1 MEYDSIS
8 ADTFKRKFNQLILL
22 TWLVPPVFGLS
33 FLLFIRLLTPE
44 QISTILL
51 TPIEPAFIIASLLF
65 AYWYLGRCMRPV
77 VQYLGES
84 RKSLSEPALDSM
96 RRFPLH
102 YWGLFIAYLLLAPA
116 SVIIAAEIYTDFV
129 ARPVDWFRIHLVALI
144 VSIIVGLP
152 IFFRILDL
160 FGRAV
165 SGVALVRPHV
175 TLKTK
180 VFLLG
185 ALVPLLIDT
194 TLVQYYWTRTGYF
207 GVDTFAMWL
216 ILELL
221 AIVGS
226 LLFMRSLGQS
236 LQPLQ
241 VFIESQAQMAAMDV
255 TQLRAQS
262 TDELGV
268 IASDIRVLAE
278 QLKLQN
284 EILEIRNQILASSSS
299 DMKEEAIISILDICD
314 AAFGADKSFI
324 LLYDASTNEM
334 VNVAITGKGYNVNG
348 YYRLPLTSDASL
360 AVLSFKADQTIMI
373 ADVKQDRRVNPEV
386 MEQEGIL
393 SCIATPLRYGDA
405 IIGTLIATTSTQH
418 REFNDRDARLIEAL
432 AQETALVVNTLTL
445 HQEQRMVEQRYRELN
460 ELAPDAIL
468 LLDGD
473 ANIVELN
480 RTAEVLLGGREEDLA
495 GRSVT
500 EFIKNTEPES
510 LDSAMS
516 RASIGDKLLF
526 QAELITGNSEAVYI
540 EIHAARLELG
550 GKLMTQA
557 FVRDVTGQRHAEM
570 ALLLS
575 QEKLALHVEQTPLGV
590 IEWNMDFE
598 VVEWNPA
605 AEKIFGYTKKEALS
619 RHARDLII
627 PESALPHVNDIW
639 AGLVNQNGGL
649 RSTNENITRDNHV
662 IFCEWY
668 NTPLVNDSG
677 EVVGVASLVHDITD
691 SKFAEDSIRR
701 SEKEL
706 SSILNSLQD
715 TFYRTDVTGRI
726 VRVSPS
732 VENLLGY
739 KPEELLG
746 RKISDLYV
754 DETGQKTLIKKL
766 QKEKGVVKGYQV
778 ALWRMDKTAI
788 WASTNVQYY
797 FNDDG
802 SIAGVEGTAR
812 DITKIR
818 RTQEELFKEKER
830 AQVTLESIGD
840 GVVTTD
846 VSGGIEYINPVAEQ
860 ICGWTFE
867 AAEGHSFEE
876 VFGFLEEVTR
886 QPVESPVMQCLEKRH
901 PISSDVNI
909 VLVGK
914 HDREFAIE
922 FSASPIRDRFGG
934 LVGVV
939 VGLHDVTEMRELAQQ
954 LTHQATH
961 DALTG
966 LINRREFELRLKRA
980 LESALHGGV
989 VHALCYLDLDQFKV
1003 VNDTCGHIAGDELLK
1018 QVTARLREKVRKA
1031 DTLARL
1037 GGDEFGVLLSD
1048 CGLSTAEKIADDLRK
1063 TVNEFRFSWEG
1074 RTFEIGVSI
1083 GLVSIDA
1090 NSGTLTDILSAADS
1104 ACYAAKEQGRNRVH
1118 LYQPDDKVLAQRH
1131 GEMQWVSRITTALEE
1146 DQFLIFAQR
1155 IQSLQDNAGDHWEIL
1170 VRMQVEDGGI
1180 IPPMAFIPAAERYHV
1195 MPAID
1200 RWVLG
1205 HSFELIADY
1214 TKITGDGASIFNF
1227 NLSGQSLSDDTFWK
1241 FVIDLIERLAI
1252 NPEKICF
1259 EITETAAIANL
1270 THATRF
1276 IAVMTGMGC
1285 RFALDDFG
1293 SGLSSFAY
1301 LKNLNVSYLKIDGGF
1316 VRDMVDDPIDYAMV
1330 ESINHVGHTL
1340 GIKTIAEFVESKKIL
1355 HAVKNLGID
1364 YAQGYEIG
1372 RPVLIDDDFFA
1383 NHLQTPEY
1391 KEV

>member
-8 ADTFKRKFNQLILL
+8 AHAFKRKFGQLILI

-44 QISTILL
+44 QIGIILL
-51 TPIEPAFIIASLLF
+51 TPIEPVFIIASLLF
-65 AYWYLGRCMRPV
+65 AYWYLNRCIKPV
-77 VQYLGES
+77 VQFLGEGGIL
-84 RKSLSEPALDSM
+84 LSETALNSM

-102 YWGLFIAYLLLAPA
+102 YWGLFLAYLLLAPA
-116 SVIIAAEIYTDFV
+116 SIIIAAEIYTDFV

-165 SGVALVRPHV
+165 SKAVLTRPHV

-180 VFLLG
+180 VFLIG
-185 ALVPLLIDT
+185 ALVPLLIST

-226 LLFMRSLGQS
+226 LLFMRSMGQS

-241 VFIESQAQMAAMDV
+241 EFIESQAQVGAMDV
-255 TQLRAQS
+255 TQIRALS

-284 EILEIRNQILASSSS
+284 EILEIRNQILAGSSSE
-299 DMKEEAIISILDICD
+299 MKEEAIISILDICD

-324 LLYDASTNEM
+324 LMYDASTNEM
-334 VNVAITGKGYNVNG
+334 VNVAFTGKEYNANG
-348 YYRLPLTSDASL
+348 YYRLPLTSGASL
-360 AVLSFKADQTIMI
+360 AVLSFKANQTISI
-373 ADVKQDRRVNPEV
+373 ADVTQDKRVNPLV
-386 MEQEGIL
+386 MEQQGIL

-405 IIGTLIATTSTQH
+405 IIGTLIATSSTQH
-418 REFNDRDARLIEAL
+418 REFNERDVRLIEAL
-432 AQETALVVNTLTL
+432 AQETALVIHTLTL
-445 HQEQRMVEQRYRELN
+445 HQEQRKVEQRYRELN

-468 LLDGD
+468 LFDSD

-480 RTAEVLLGGREEDLA
+480 RTAEVLLGGREEDLV

-500 EFIKNTEPES
+500 KFIKNCEPEDLES
-510 LDSAMS
+510 VML
-516 RASIGDKLLF
+516 RATVGDKRLF
-526 QAELITGNSEAVYI
+526 QAELIAGNSEDVFV
-540 EIHAARLELG
+540 EIHAARLELD
-550 GKLMTQA
+550 GKVMTQA
-557 FVRDVTGQRHAEM
+557 FVRDVTRQKEAER

-575 QEKLALHVEQTPLGV
+575 QERLALHVEHTPLGV
-590 IEWNMDFE
+590 IEWNTDFE

-619 RHARDLII
+619 RHAHDLII
-627 PESALPHVNDIW
+627 PESTLAHVGEIW
-639 AGLVNQNGGL
+639 AALVNQSGGL
-649 RSTNENITRDNHV
+649 RSTNENITRDNN
-662 IFCEWY
+662 IIICEWY

-677 EVVGVASLVHDITD
+677 DVVGVASLVRDVTD

-715 TFYRTDVTGRI
+715 TFYRTDVVGRI

-746 RKISDLYV
+746 TKLSDLYV
-754 DETGQKTLIKKL
+754 DETGQKALIREL
-766 QKEKGVVKGYQV
+766 EKQNGVIKGYQV
-778 ALWRMDKTAI
+778 ALWRKDKTAI
-788 WASTNVQYY
+788 WASTNAQYY
-797 FNDDG
+797 FSDDG

-860 ICGWTFE
+860 ICGWNLD

-876 VFGFLEEVTR
+876 VFCFLEEVTR

-914 HDREFAIE
+914 QGREFAIE

-966 LINRREFELRLKRA
+966 LINRREFELRLKEA
-980 LESALHGGV
+980 LRSASSEGME
-989 VHALCYLDLDQFKV
+989 HALCYLDLDQFKV

-1037 GGDEFGVLLSD
+1037 GGDEFGVLLRD
-1048 CGLSTAEKIADDLRK
+1048 CGLPTAEKVSDELRK
-1063 TVNEFRFSWEG
+1063 VVKEFRFSWED
-1074 RTFEIGVSI
+1074 RVFEIGVSI
-1083 GLVSIDA
+1083 GLVPIDA

-1146 DQFLIFAQR
+1146 DRLVIFGQR
-1155 IQSLQDNAGDHWEIL
+1155 IQSLHNSAGDHWEIL
-1170 VRMQVEDGGI
+1170 VRMRADDGGI

-1195 MPAID
+1195 MPTID

-1205 HSFELIADY
+1205 RSFELIAEY
-1214 TKITGDGASIFNF
+1214 TKILEDRGPIFNF
-1227 NLSGQSLSDDTFWK
+1227 NLSGQSLSDDKFWK
-1241 FVIDLIERLAI
+1241 FAIDLIDKLAI

-1276 IAVMTGMGC
+1276 IAIMTGIGC

-1340 GIKTIAEFVESKKIL
+1340 GIKTIAEFVESEKIL

-1364 YAQGYEIG
+1364 YAQGYQIG
-1372 RPVLIDDDFFA
+1372 KPVPIDDDFFT
-1383 NHLQTPEY
+1383 NLLQAS
-1391 KEV
+1391 KN